1 MEGLEASQKILD
13 LGKSIV
19 KELELDPGVD
29 TLSKWMA
36 HYVAE
41 KIELTEKLTGSKKT
55 KAEKEC
61 CEIILKLW
69 ESRYAVPRLKSYLD
83 DFKPFFET
91 LEKLHSNK
99 ETPFFYPSEIRL
111 DIQEESNDA
120 EKARVKNS
128 LDHVLLID
136 KIARSIISELLSQ
149 VVSQINLSEEKLE
162 YLKNSID
169 SIDYHDRRIITFT
182 SDYKKYLESQE
193 DDESNERIDE
203 LKIKLSQLE
212 EFDSI
217 KKALED
223 KLNTEIKELRS
234 KN

>member
-1 MEGLEASQKILD
+1 MEGLEASQKIID

-19 KELELDPGVD
+19 KELELDPGAD

-41 KIELTEKLTGSKKT
+41 KIEVAKKLTGSKKA

-61 CEIILKLW
+61 FEIILKLW
-69 ESRYAVPRLKSYLD
+69 EDRFAVPTLKSYLD

-91 LEKLHSNK
+91 LEKLRFFK
-99 ETPFFYPSEIRL
+99 EKPFFYPPEVHFDIHEECKESE
-111 DIQEESNDA
+111 NA
-120 EKARVKNS
+120 KAINS
-128 LDHVLLID
+128 LDHALLID

-149 VVSQINLSEEKLE
+149 TVFQINLSEEKLE
-162 YLKNSID
+162 YLKNAID
-169 SIDYHDRRIITFT
+169 LIDYQDRRIITFT
-182 SDYKKYLESQE
+182 SDYKKYLESQA
-193 DDESNERIDE
+193 DDGANERIDE

-217 KKALED
+217 KKGLID
-223 KLNTEIKELRS
+223 KFNGELKELES
-234 KN
+234 HN